1 MTRKHSSEEVYL
13 ALVKF
18 IMLSK
23 RRIHEVGA
31 EFGLTG
37 MQTVTLYLL
46 SEPRPMNTL
55 RKVFNCDASNITGL
69 IDGLEQKGLAVR
81 FENEHDRRVKCA
93 KLAPK
98 GVKLRQ
104 ELLNKLATEKS
115 PLLSP
120 LNAQEFDTFI
130 DLLQK
135 ITASI
140 DFEAS

>member
-1 MTRKHSSEEVYL
+1 MARKHSPEEVYM

-23 RRIHEVGA
+23 RRVIEVGA

-37 MQTVTLYLL
+37 MQAITLYLL
-46 SEPRPMNTL
+46 DEPRPMNVL

-69 IDGLEQKGLAVR
+69 VDGLEHKGLAVR
-81 FENEHDRRVKCA
+81 FENEQDRRVKCA

-98 GVKLRQ
+98 GEKMRKELIHKLT
-104 ELLNKLATEKS
+104 TEES
-115 PLLSP
+115 PLLSS
-120 LNAQEFDTFI
+120 LNQKEYDTFI

-135 ITASI
+135 ITAGNPLG
-140 DFEAS
+140 A